1 MREGVAQHIHK
12 ECQRQCSSGP
22 SFGSTVRHNRNRLR
36 CCINKLAMRDEIIYS
51 ALSLTYLDFSRIVQQ
66 DVVALDV
73 SVDSMQAVDERK
85 CLQGLFKE

>member
-1 MREGVAQHIHK
+1 
-12 ECQRQCSSGP
+12 
-22 SFGSTVRHNRNRLR
+22 
-36 CCINKLAMRDEIIYS
+36 MRDEIIYS